1 MMDES
6 SYQKLVA
13 RTFRRV
19 EDALADVDP
28 DVCEIS
34 ATGDMLTLLFANR
47 VKVILNTQRAV
58 RQLWLAARAT
68 AWHFSYDAAGDAWLD
83 DKGRGDL
90 WSILR
95 STSKELSGQ
104 DIIAP

>member
-6 SYQKLVA
+6 AYDKLVKS
-13 RTFRRV
+13 TFRRV

-28 DVCEIS
+28 DVVELT
-34 ATGDMLTLLFANR
+34 ATGDMLTLQFASGVR
-47 VKVILNTQRAV
+47 CILNTQRAV

-68 AWHFSYDAAGDAWLD
+68 AWHFSYDAGRAEWLD

-90 WSILR
+90 WTILGGAV
-95 STSKELSGQ
+95 KELSGQ
-104 DIIAP
+104 NLLT

>member
-6 SYQKLVA
+6 SYDKLVA
-13 RTFRRV
+13 RTFRRL

-28 DVCEIS
+28 DVVEVNT
-34 ATGDMLTLLFANR
+34 TGDMITLQLASGVR
-47 VKVILNTQRAV
+47 CILNTQRAV

-68 AWHFSYDAAGDAWLD
+68 AWHFSYDATGDAWLD

-95 STSKELSGQ
+95 TTLKELSGQ
-104 DIIAP
+104 DLLA

>member
-6 SYQKLVA
+6 AYEKLVA
-13 RTFRRV
+13 RTLRRI

-28 DVCEIS
+28 DVVELT
-34 ATGDMLTLLFANR
+34 ATGDMLTLQFASGVR
-47 VKVILNTQRAV
+47 CILNTQRAV

-68 AWHFSYDAAGDAWLD
+68 AWHFSHDAATDGWLD

-95 STSKELSGQ
+95 ATIKELSGQ
-104 DIIAP
+104 DLLA